1 MRSGSVF
8 EPVIVLCRVR
18 QVSCRPASPCDEVQA
33 CVAAKKRMKLR
44 SVRRTA
50 IAILLSGW
58 AGLLFGAPNDFYP
71 ALLKRG
77 IAHVG
82 SSNFDMAAKE
92 LRIAAFGLVDD
103 VPQFEIAQI
112 YLTIAAQKLGREPD
126 ARHAA
131 QRVLAAERLEQH
143 YASLNLPADIRA
155 SFEKIV
161 NQILTS
167 DQVAALH
174 ARPVVPVQQ
183 QPQPPTPQ
191 SQSPAPIIA
200 QPPAPITP
208 GPKSPAPIVVPMP
221 APAPKSP
228 APIKP
233 QPVAPIVV
241 PTSPQPDPGK
251 PIISHEAPMTPIEL
265 PPAAPRAEV
274 EPPSV
279 PSGPRITKPP
289 NPVPTQ
295 TPAPKPAPVP
305 APAPATPTPAPPPA
319 TAALSAAELS
329 KRLSAADAALAKN
342 DLLSARAVYR
352 TLVETPGLDHAA
364 SMRIAEGSYRA
375 RDFATAIRAFE
386 HAGGFRKGEEPY
398 HYYLAVSLY
407 ETGRYNAAKRE
418 LAAALPY
425 IEVTPDIARYRIKI
439 EGAIE

>member
-1 MRSGSVF
+1 MTLRTVRS
-8 EPVIVLCRVR
+8 
-18 QVSCRPASPCDEVQA
+18 
-33 CVAAKKRMKLR
+33 
-44 SVRRTA
+44 TA
-50 IAILLSGW
+50 IAILLSAW
-58 AGLLFGAPNDFYP
+58 AGLLLAAPNDFYP

-77 IAHVG
+77 ISHVG
-82 SSNFDMAAKE
+82 SGNFDAAAKE
-92 LRIAAFGLVDD
+92 LRVAAFGLVDD
-103 VPQFEIAQI
+103 VPQFEIAQV
-112 YLTIAAQKLGREPD
+112 YLTIAAQKLGHEPD

-143 YASLNLPADIRA
+143 YASLDLPADIRA

-161 NQILTS
+161 SQILTS
-167 DQVAALH
+167 DQVAVLH
-174 ARPVVPVQQ
+174 ARPVAPVPQPV
-183 QPQPPTPQ
+183 PQPPAPQ
-191 SQSPAPIIA
+191 PLSPAPIKP
-200 QPPAPITP
+200 QPV
-208 GPKSPAPIVVPMP
+208 APIVIPTP
-221 APAPKSP
+221 APAPRSP

-251 PIISHEAPMTPIEL
+251 PIVSHEAPKTPIDL

-279 PSGPRITKPP
+279 PSGPRVTKPP
-289 NPVPTQ
+289 NPVPQ
-295 TPAPKPAPVP
+295 TPAPKPAPITVP
-305 APAPATPTPAPPPA
+305 APVPVTPAP
-319 TAALSAAELS
+319 LSAAELS
-329 KRLSAADAALAKN
+329 KRLAAADAALAKN
-342 DLLSARAVYR
+342 DLLSARSIYRAV
-352 TLVETPGLDHAA
+352 VETPGLDHAA

-386 HAGGFRKGEEPY
+386 RAAGFRKGEEPY

-425 IEVTPDIARYRIKI
+425 IEVTPDIARYRTKI